1 LARRTRGGPNSNRE
15 EASRIIMNHT
25 ILPKEFPGL
34 NDSIYAGFWRR
45 LGAFLIDLLIN
56 APIIIATFYIQ
67 NLNRLNFLYT
77 LIPSYGFY
85 IFYNFYLVRRYEG
98 TPGKRI
104 VKIKIKQKDGKRITW
119 KEVILREIVNL
130 VLSGMTSLAYLIAV
144 LQLSDNTFE
153 SLPWLKKSVEISKFY
168 PVWQKPVEWLFNI
181 WIWSEFV
188 ILLTNKRRRALHDYI
203 AGTLVI
209 KEKFEK
215 IAESKKSSGCGI
227 TAPLI

>member
-1 LARRTRGGPNSNRE
+1 MGCIVIVSTNKK
-15 EASRIIMNHT
+15 MNNT

-45 LGAFLIDLLIN
+45 LGALLIDLLII
-56 APIIIATFYIQ
+56 APIIIATYYIQ

-77 LIPSYGFY
+77 LIPTYGFY

-104 VKIKIKQKDGKRITW
+104 AKIKIKQKNGKRITW
-119 KEVILREIVNL
+119 KEVILRETVNL
-130 VLSGMTSLAYLIAV
+130 VFSVLSSLAYIIAV
-144 LQLSDNTFE
+144 MQISDSTFE
-153 SLPWLKKSVEISKFY
+153 SLTWLKKTVEITKFY
-168 PVWQKPVEWLFNI
+168 PVWQKPVEWLSNI
-181 WIWSEFV
+181 WIWSEFIV
-188 ILLTNKRRRALHDYI
+188 LLTNKRRRALHDYM

-215 IAESKKSSGCGI
+215 LAEQSTRLDG
-227 TAPLI
+227 

>member
-1 LARRTRGGPNSNRE
+1 
-15 EASRIIMNHT
+15 MNNT

-45 LGAFLIDLLIN
+45 LGALLIDLLII
-56 APIIIATFYIQ
+56 APIIIATYYIQ

-77 LIPSYGFY
+77 LIPTYGFY

-104 VKIKIKQKDGKRITW
+104 AKIKIKQKNGKRITW
-119 KEVILREIVNL
+119 KEVILRETVNL
-130 VLSGMTSLAYLIAV
+130 VFSVLSSLAYIIAV
-144 LQLSDNTFE
+144 MQISDSTFE
-153 SLPWLKKSVEISKFY
+153 SLTWLKKTVEITKFY
-168 PVWQKPVEWLFNI
+168 PVWQKPVEWLSNI
-181 WIWSEFV
+181 WIWSEFIV
-188 ILLTNKRRRALHDYI
+188 LLTNKRRRALHDYM

-215 IAESKKSSGCGI
+215 LAEQSTRLDG
-227 TAPLI
+227 